1 MANVKHL
8 ASPAGLVQ
16 ILHLVFG
23 IIAIGCGAA
32 SYEPQFFRE
41 RFFFWTV
48 VALLITSVISL
59 IVNLITGNQGVR
71 AAGSALHFVGG
82 IVLITAGTLMIMSVG
97 AIQKD
102 YCTPQP
108 WGGDCNYN
116 KDKKLAAASF
126 AIINGIFFFAES
138 ILIVLVKNE
147 DDPLE
152 GYEADRS
159 FGRPKK

>member
-8 ASPAGLVQ
+8 TSPAGLVQ

-32 SYEPQFFRE
+32 SYESQFFRE
-41 RFFFWTV
+41 CFFFGTV
-48 VALLITSVISL
+48 VALLITTVISL
-59 IVNLITGNQGVR
+59 IINLISGNQGIR
-71 AAGSALHFVGG
+71 AVMSALHFIGG
-82 IVLITAGTLMIMSVG
+82 ILLITGGTLMILSVG
-97 AIQKD
+97 SIQKD

-108 WGGDCNYN
+108 WGGDCNFN
-116 KDKKLAAASF
+116 KPIKLTAASF
-126 AIINGIFFFAES
+126 SIINGIFFFVES
-138 ILIVLVKNE
+138 VLIVLVKN

-152 GYEADRS
+152 GYEAERT